1 MACKVT
7 RYDCTAQSGDI
18 SRLGRDADTQ
28 LAAEPEAFKSIF
40 PWKKQC
46 GDYPGHIH
54 YVSQSPGG
62 VICGWL
68 TAEWKNEKGQ
78 KYIYLNEITTR
89 RIKDEL
95 YGGVGQRLHAALVD
109 EARRG
114 GAEFIYLYPL
124 NPLVAEVYKI
134 WGYTKKR
141 PEIAHMFFKVSS
153 DPNRA
158 VLDSLMPPHPRTVT
172 VEAHEFI
179 RDDPKLKA
187 LLARVRRYIIKNPDL
202 IRELSDAVM
211 MASSISAIEEADG
224 VPEDERMS
232 EENKRSIIEEVL
244 LKVPKAGRRTRKKSR
259 TRRTR
264 LRRFR
269 RT

>member
-1 MACKVT
+1 
-7 RYDCTAQSGDI
+7 
-18 SRLGRDADTQ
+18 
-28 LAAEPEAFKSIF
+28 
-40 PWKKQC
+40 
-46 GDYPGHIH
+46 
-54 YVSQSPGG
+54 
-62 VICGWL
+62 
-68 TAEWKNEKGQ
+68 
-78 KYIYLNEITTR
+78 
-89 RIKDEL
+89 
-95 YGGVGQRLHAALVD
+95 
-109 EARRG
+109 
-114 GAEFIYLYPL
+114 
-124 NPLVAEVYKI
+124 
-134 WGYTKKR
+134 
-141 PEIAHMFFKVSS
+141 
-153 DPNRA
+153 
-158 VLDSLMPPHPRTVT
+158 VT